1 MNNILNSRAFSIT
14 ALILSSIVLVLTL
27 CGILGVWVTNYV
39 ASSLVIDISVAV
51 ENSAQALQ
59 RGVLRLDSGVDN
71 LRGEIAD
78 VQQRVTQLSQ
88 NVSDEGLIRTLLP
101 DSKVQRID
109 DATARVTDTTNAV
122 RDSIDSARALYRS
135 LNRIP
140 GVNLPTLSE
149 ATQQDIG
156 ATMDE
161 VRGGVNELKSGL
173 AAVRERQANGIE
185 RVNQVTARIDTR
197 LSNLQDRLNQINA
210 ALTNVQNI
218 AKQLRQTI
226 PMIFTILAVIAT
238 LILLWVI
245 VSQVLVIRMMWHKIK
260 NPPTELKPAEPMSIP
275 PENTPPSLT
284 ESSGANL

>member
-59 RGVLRLDSGVDN
+59 RGVLRLDSGVEN

-122 RDSIDSARALYRS
+122 HDSIDSARALCRS

-156 ATMDE
+156 AAVDE

-173 AAVRERQANGIE
+173 AAVRDRQADGIE

-226 PMIFTILAVIAT
+226 PMIFTILAVVAT

-245 VSQVLVIRMMWHKIK
+245 VTQVLVIRMMWHKIK
-260 NPPTELKPAEPMSIP
+260 NPPAEPKPAEPMSIP
-275 PENTPPSLT
+275 PENTPPPLA